1 MYLLY
6 GFTKAE
12 GQKLS
17 CIFVEKSEKSQG
29 EAVVLPERKEQMIKI
44 EVPGFGGIGLDH
56 LVMDYNGTMACDG
69 TLLDGV
75 AALVETLAKDLTV
88 HVLTAD
94 TFGQVA
100 EELDGLPVSLH
111 ILGPDKQDLAKR
123 EYVEKLGAGA
133 VVSVGNGRNDGP
145 MLKLAR
151 IGIALVQEEGA
162 SVATLL
168 SADIVC
174 KDIRD
179 ALTLLVKPQRLIAT
193 LRT

>member
-1 MYLLY
+1 
-6 GFTKAE
+6 
-12 GQKLS
+12 
-17 CIFVEKSEKSQG
+17 
-29 EAVVLPERKEQMIKI
+29 
-44 EVPGFGGIGLDH
+44 
-56 LVMDYNGTMACDG
+56 
-69 TLLDGV
+69 
-75 AALVETLAKDLTV
+75 
-88 HVLTAD
+88 VLTAD

-145 MLKLAR
+145 MLKRSR

-174 KDIRD
+174 RDIRD
-179 ALTLLVKPQRLIAT
+179 ALTLLLRPQRLMAT

>member
-1 MYLLY
+1 
-6 GFTKAE
+6 
-12 GQKLS
+12 
-17 CIFVEKSEKSQG
+17 
-29 EAVVLPERKEQMIKI
+29 MIEI
-44 EVPGFGGIGLDH
+44 EVPGFGGVALDH

-69 TLLDGV
+69 KLLNGV
-75 AALVETLAKDLTV
+75 APLVERLARDLTV

-100 EELDGLPVSLH
+100 KELDGLPVNLH
-111 ILGPDKQDLAKR
+111 ILGSGKQDLAKR
-123 EYVEKLGAGA
+123 DYVEKLGAGA

-174 KDIRD
+174 KEIKD
-179 ALTLLVKPQRLIAT
+179 ALTLLLAPQRLIAT

>member
-1 MYLLY
+1 M
-6 GFTKAE
+6 
-12 GQKLS
+12 S
-17 CIFVEKSEKSQG
+17 CIFVEKLEKSQG
-29 EAVVLPERKEQMIKI
+29 EAVVSPERKDQMIKI
-44 EVPGFGGIGLDH
+44 EVPGFGGVALDH

-75 AALVETLAKDLTV
+75 AALVETLAKDLKV

-100 EELDGLPVSLH
+100 KELDGLPVNLQ
-111 ILGPDKQDLAKR
+111 ILGPENQDLAKR
-123 EYVEKLGAGA
+123 KYVEKLGAGA

-145 MLKLAR
+145 MLELAK

-162 SVATLL
+162 SIDTLMC
-168 SADIVC
+168 ADIVC

-179 ALTLLVKPQRLIAT
+179 ALTLLLKPQRLMAT